1 MSSAFVKRMS
11 ISCWE
16 GPTSWWWYSTGMP
29 IDSSA
34 RIVSRRMPVAA
45 SIVVWAK

>member
-1 MSSAFVKRMS
+1 MS
-11 ISCWE
+11 ISCWD

-34 RIVSRRMPVAA
+34 RIVSRRMLVAA
-45 SIVVWAK
+45 SIVVCAK